1 MNHLSRLGKVMCA
14 ALAALALCVPG
25 AASAADYPS
34 KPISIVCAFGAGTGA
49 DLILRPAIPYMKE
62 VLGTD
67 VITEYKAGSAGIV
80 GANYFAT
87 KRPDGYSLL
96 FYNQPH
102 ILLQEM
108 FMKTAYKTD
117 DLVPVLGLTYR
128 PDFLIVRSDDSRFK
142 TAQDVFNYA
151 KANPGKL
158 TVGTVGMYSGNHLT
172 YLLLEK
178 NTGLKMTRV
187 PFESGGKMFAAILGG
202 QVDVVL
208 SSYMWVTTYEGKLT
222 ALASAT
228 QERLAPDVPTF
239 IECGVNNVYGSTNS
253 NYVFVSKKAPKKVID
268 FLRERLATLVHN
280 EAFLKDFLK
289 ATSTYDCAVYD
300 WKKCEEEI
308 ANYRKQIASVEPML
322 REAE

>member
-1 MNHLSRLGKVMCA
+1 MNRFSRLGKVMCA

>member
-1 MNHLSRLGKVMCA
+1 MNRLSRLGKVMCA